1 MPRLAAGLQPR
12 CGGPVVTRAAR
23 SRRWRGARRPAGTAG
38 VWLGWCQGH
47 ASELTAQPEQL
58 GDPWLG
64 AVGSESH
71 SCSKLAGLPAVFKF

>member
-1 MPRLAAGLQPR
+1 MPRLAARLQPGR
-12 CGGPVVTRAAR
+12 SGPVVTRAAR

-38 VWLGWCQGH
+38 VWLGGCRGH

-58 GDPWLG
+58 GDPSWG

-71 SCSKLAGLPAVFKF
+71 RCSELAGLPAVFKF